1 MKGKF
6 VVKNRKIELKNFKK
20 IMFKIPTIV
29 YETFSYEPMERT
41 YELSEK
47 LVKAIDNLEF

>member
-20 IMFKIPTIV
+20 IMFKIPTKHIK
-29 YETFSYEPMERT
+29 FSQYFQSF
-41 YELSEK
+41 YKKDL
-47 LVKAIDNLEF
+47 N